1 MKIAIANDHAGVEYK
16 NLLAKH
22 LTEKGYDIINFGTD
36 TALSVDYPDYAEKVA
51 KAVQNKTADL
61 GILICGTGI
70 GMSIAANKFKGIR
83 AALCGDCYSAEFTRK
98 HNDANVLCL
107 GARVLG
113 CDLMIKIA
121 DTFLSASFE
130 GGKHALRLDKIH
142 NFEK

>member
-1 MKIAIANDHAGVEYK
+1 MKIAIANDHAGVDHK
-16 NLLAKH
+16 NLLVKH
-22 LTEKGYDIINFGTD
+22 LTDKGYEVVNLGTD

-51 KAVQNKTADL
+51 KAVQAKTADL

-83 AALCGDCYSAEFTRK
+83 AALCGDCYSAELTRK

-107 GARVLG
+107 GARVVG
-113 CDLMIKIA
+113 SDLMIKIA

-130 GGKHALRLDKIH
+130 GGKHAVRLGKIQ